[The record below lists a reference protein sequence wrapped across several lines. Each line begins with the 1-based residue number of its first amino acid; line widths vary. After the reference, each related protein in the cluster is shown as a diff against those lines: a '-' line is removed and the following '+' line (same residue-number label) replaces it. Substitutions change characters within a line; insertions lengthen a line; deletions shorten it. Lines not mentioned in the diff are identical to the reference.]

1 MTTTTHFAPTLFSGL
16 FAVAASAL
24 FLGFAAAPAE
34 AATVKL
40 TVSAADLATP
50 QGRAL
55 VDARIKGAAKQVCNM
70 DNSVRD
76 LRAQRFA
83 KLCTAETIEATR
95 AKVAAIKAAS
105 QMAAR

>member
-1 MTTTTHFAPTLFSGL
+1 MTTTTNFAPTFFSGL
-16 FAVAASAL
+16 FAIATSAL
-24 FLGFAAAPAE
+24 VLGFAAAPAQ
-34 AATVKL
+34 ATSVML
-40 TVSAADLATP
+40 SVSAADLATP

-55 VDARIKGAAKQVCNM
+55 VDARIEGAAKQVCDM

-76 LRAQRFA
+76 LRAHRFA

>member
-1 MTTTTHFAPTLFSGL
+1 MINTSNFAPTIFSGL

-24 FLGFAAAPAE
+24 ILGFAAAPAE
-34 AATVKL
+34 AATVTL
-40 TVSAADLATP
+40 SVSAADLATP

-55 VDARIKGAAKQVCNM
+55 VDARIEGAAKQVCDI

-76 LRAQRFA
+76 LKAYRFA

-95 AKVAAIKAAS
+95 AKVATLKAAT
-105 QMAAR
+105 QIAAR